1 MRIERSLVSYSFE
14 ERDLKHHV
22 LILKNRNGTEVLLSA
37 VNLYLKD
44 RAFKSIKTSER
55 YSSAIKR
62 FLEFIISKGNCIDS
76 TFWRNVRNS
85 DIREWQGSIVNTRD
99 SEMKQRPNDE
109 TIFQDASIVFDFY
122 SWAQKKNFPTLT
134 SITSSSWKYNYRD
147 ESKLL
152 SNISVFSGECPDY
165 SNIDIGIK
173 RGHMSR
179 CSRKHKQVTIM
190 STEDIQSLMKAYND
204 PVYPAMLMLALA
216 TGMREQG
223 VCSFPYIGIGIND
236 HIRSYPE
243 ILSNLTQGRKSRGEP
258 NTFPFTVM
266 EKGSKIRTL
275 EVNMSAWKVI
285 CASYLP
291 FYYDRR
297 KLFQSKHSGIK
308 PDNTFFL
315 NKAGVPVTPKMI
327 ADRTYSAKKKL
338 NDRNFRWS
346 FHNTRDWYA
355 TSFIIKHLTT
365 DQINASHYDAAI
377 EDALRRQLG
386 HEDIR
391 TTYMHYVRVASL
403 LLATQSGKLD
413 FSLGKDENFWNS
425 IKNL

>member
-1 MRIERSLVSYSFE
+1 MKIERFLVSYTFE
-14 ERDLKHHV
+14 ERNLRHNV
-22 LILKNRNGTEVLLSA
+22 LILKSHNGTEILLSA

-44 RAFKSIKTSER
+44 RAFRSIKTSER

-62 FLEFIISKGNCIDS
+62 FLEFVISKGNCADS
-76 TFWRNVRNS
+76 TFWRNVRNR
-85 DIREWQGSIVNTRD
+85 DIREWQNSIVKKRD
-99 SEMKQRPNDE
+99 SEMKKRPNDE

-122 SWAQKKNFPTLT
+122 SWAQKNNFPTLT
-134 SITSSSWKYNYRD
+134 NITSSSWKYIYRD

-152 SNISVFSGECPDY
+152 STINVFAGERPDY

-179 CSRKHKQVTIM
+179 CSRKNQQVTIM
-190 STEDIQSLMKAYND
+190 STQDIQRLIKAYND

-223 VCSFPYIGIGIND
+223 VCSFPYIGIGNND

-243 ILSNLTQGRKSRGEP
+243 ILNNLPQGKQNGGEP
-258 NTFPFTVM
+258 KTFPFTVL
-266 EKGSKIRTL
+266 EKGNKTRTL
-275 EVNMSAWKVI
+275 EVNISAWKVI

-291 FYYDRR
+291 FYYERR
-297 KLFQSKHSGIK
+297 KIFQNKNSGNR

-315 NKAGVPVTPKMI
+315 NKAGIPVTPKMI
-327 ADRTYSAKKKL
+327 SDRTYSAKKKL
-338 NDRNFRWS
+338 NDKNFRWS

-365 DQINASHYDAAI
+365 EQINTSHYDAAI
-377 EDALRRQLG
+377 EGALRRQLG

-413 FSLGKDENFWNS
+413 FSLGKNEKFWNE
-425 IKNL
+425 INR